1 MKCISKL
8 FAILLLGIVAV
19 LSLTGNAMPKF
30 SAFNDPPRDPL
41 TFLFQILFWLFFIS
55 PPLIVL
61 LLFLIWREL
70 KERNKMK

>member
-1 MKCISKL
+1 MKIIAKL
-8 FAILLLGIVAV
+8 FALLLLGIVV
-19 LSLTGNAMPKF
+19 LSLTGNAIPRI
-30 SAFNDPPRDPL
+30 SQLNQPPSDLL

-70 KERNKMK
+70 KERNRMK